1 MTPDER
7 KAFITEAKE
16 LMGDDL
22 EMLVKQTI
30 NKRKT
35 TEKEWSLSAECD
47 WIDETDLR
55 EKFRSR
61 PDKIEKIMNG
71 RTMHC
76 PLMDCTMYGI
86 PKYTS
91 LDKDT
96 TKETEET
103 TAAAEQEQKVKKG
116 KGCRKS

>member
-1 MTPDER
+1 MTADER
-7 KAFITEAKE
+7 KAFIIEAQA
-16 LMGDDL
+16 LMGNDL
-22 EMLVKQTI
+22 ELLVKQTI

-47 WIDETDLR
+47 WLDETDLR
-55 EKFRSR
+55 ERFSSR

-71 RTMHC
+71 RTMQC
-76 PLMDCTMYGI
+76 PVMDCTVYGV

-96 TKETEET
+96 TTEIEET
-103 TAAAEQEQKVKKG
+103 TAKCEQEQKIYTIQLYTQF
-116 KGCRKS
+116 